1 MRHLPVHA
9 LLLFSVSSAS
19 AILPELHDR
28 IRGLVGKVD
37 LLVDLVDLHSGLVVG
52 GPGDL
57 DVKTGVGTYRGT
69 GGSGVGRKQG
79 GSMAQDRKYGPQTS
93 RWSALQ
99 SWKNIIVT
107 HLCLLQASLV
117 RHPRP
122 RPVSLPQPPRP
133 QLRTK
138 IRFSP
143 KILTS
148 NKFVFNR
155 GTQEKFQ
162 IS

>member
-1 MRHLPVHA
+1 MRHLPVDA
-9 LLLFSVSSAS
+9 LLLFSVLSAS

-37 LLVDLVDLHSGLVVG
+37 LLYDLVDLHSGLVG
-52 GPGDL
+52 GPGDQYF
-57 DVKTGVGTYRGT
+57 KTGVGTCRGT
-69 GGSGVGRKQG
+69 GGSGVRRKQG

-107 HLCLLQASLV
+107 HLCLLQASLI

-122 RPVSLPQPPRP
+122 RSVSLPQPPRP

>member
-37 LLVDLVDLHSGLVVG
+37 LLVDLVDLHSGLVG
-52 GPGDL
+52 GPGDQYI
-57 DVKTGVGTYRGT
+57 KTGVGTCRGT
-69 GGSGVGRKQG
+69 GGSGVRRKQG

-107 HLCLLQASLV
+107 HHCLLQPSLI

-122 RPVSLPQPPRP
+122 RSVSLPQPPRP

-143 KILTS
+143 KLLTP

>member
-1 MRHLPVHA
+1 MRHLPVDA

-37 LLVDLVDLHSGLVVG
+37 LLVDLVDLHSGLVG

-57 DVKTGVGTYRGT
+57 DVKTGVGTCRGT

-107 HLCLLQASLV
+107 HLCLLQASLI

-122 RPVSLPQPPRP
+122 RSVSLPQPPRP
-133 QLRTK
+133 QLGTK

-143 KILTS
+143 KLLTP

-155 GTQEKFQ
+155 GTQEKSQ